1 MQCYDMSC
9 QESAVLYGPYK
20 VSQLQTRQFLVR
32 LQQELINGLKI
43 YLPWSL
49 SSVLK
54 SFMSYLH
61 LFSFTELVCWFFV
74 F

>member
-20 VSQLQTRQFLVR
+20 VGQLQTRQFSVR
-32 LQQELINGLKI
+32 LQQELIKSI
-43 YLPWSL
+43 LPWSL

-54 SFMSYLH
+54 SSMSYLH
-61 LFSFTELVCWFFV
+61 LFSFTEQVCWFFV